1 MNKVIISGNIS
12 TDIEFKTTP
21 NGVPVA
27 KFNVAVRRI
36 KDETDFLPV
45 VAWNQ
50 QAENVNEF
58 CEKGSKVLIDGRIQV
73 RDYEKDSEKRRVT
86 EIVAERVEFLSQNKK
101 TSSEAKKY
109 QKDPYSL
116 FADNIKTESQ
126 IGEQIEIDEDDMPF

>member
-45 VAWNQ
+45 VVWNQ

-58 CEKGSKVLIDGRIQV
+58 CEKGSKILVDGRIQV
-73 RDYEKDSEKRRVT
+73 RDYEKDGEKRYVT
-86 EIVAERVEFLSQNKK
+86 EIIGERVEFLSKNKK
-101 TSSEAKKY
+101 TPDEAKNE
-109 QKDPYSL
+109 QKNPYNFL
-116 FADNIKTESQ
+116 GENIKTESDF
-126 IGEQIEIDEDDMPF
+126 GEQLAITDDDLPF